1 MAIVFS
7 EPLIKHENFVIKAI
21 AYCISSN
28 ISSEFTAEKG
38 KRNTVIII
46 WFVVMEIELIK
57 KRHVT
62 EHENFIHSFSTY
74 S

>member
-1 MAIVFS
+1 MAIIFS

-28 ISSEFTAEKG
+28 ISSEFTAVKG
-38 KRNTVIII
+38 KRNTVIIV

-62 EHENFIHSFSTY
+62 EHENFIYSFSTY